1 MGNNETN
8 KSNLELYNR
17 VKLPPKDALK
27 EFSNGKFSGTDINPM
42 WRIRTLTE
50 EFGVCGFGWYT
61 KVNRYWTE
69 TASDGSIAVFCE
81 VELYV
86 KLNGEWSNPIVGV
99 GGNTFER
106 KTRNGSSVSDE
117 AYKMAYTD
125 ALSIACKAL
134 GFGGDIWWKCDETK
148 YTKNQPKEEK
158 QEDAILCQS
167 CGKEI
172 KETLIDGKR
181 WSAEKVAAA
190 TRKAYGRNMCYSCK
204 LKADRADSLAG
215 ACDVKAVQEKS

>member
-1 MGNNETN
+1 
-8 KSNLELYNR
+8 LYNR
-17 VKLPPKDALK
+17 VKQPPQDALK
-27 EFSNGKFSGTDINPM
+27 QFSNGKFSGTDINPM

-50 EFGVCGFGWYT
+50 VFGVCGFGWYT

-69 TASDGSIAVFCE
+69 DASDGSIAVFCE

-86 KLNGEWSNPIVGV
+86 KQDGEWSKPIVGV

-134 GFGGDIWWKCDETK
+134 GFGADIWWKCEETK
-148 YTKNQPKEEK
+148 YTKNQQDQKADDSTEEK
-158 QEDAILCQS
+158 AVFVCAD
-167 CGKEI
+167 CGKTI
-172 KETLIDGKR
+172 GETLIDGKR
-181 WSAEKVAAA
+181 WPAAKVAAA
-190 TRKAYGRNMCYSCK
+190 TRSKHGVNLCYSCH
-204 LKADRADSLAG
+204 LKSERME
-215 ACDVKAVQEKS
+215 V